1 MNSIEKC
8 CIFVFRDIMNGMKK
22 IQHFLLFIAVLAVL
36 TAFSSPA
43 EKSPQESYIEK
54 YAPLAVAEMYR
65 SGVPASITLAQGML
79 ESGNGRS
86 ELALKSNNHFGIK
99 CHNNWSGGRVYH
111 DDDRKGE
118 CFRKYDH
125 PKESYHDHSDFLR
138 YRDRYKFLFDYRIT
152 DYKSWAYG
160 LKKAGYATDPA
171 YPKKL
176 IKLIEDYDLHE
187 YDRKPASFGKEASSD
202 KKKKRRKDRDRTGE
216 TVIRFDAEDV
226 SIEPEKAESDPLPL
240 SPTVLEQVQTL
251 SERKREEFHFSLSRQ
266 IFTQNDVPFVYST
279 EGDTYATIAASYNL
293 FEREILKFNDLS
305 SDTELLP
312 GTVVYLRAKKKS
324 AAKGIDKYVMEDG
337 ETLREVAQRYG
348 VKLSCILRL
357 NGFERGFVPREG
369 DIIQLR
375 K

>member
-1 MNSIEKC
+1 
-8 CIFVFRDIMNGMKK
+8 MNGMKK
-22 IQHFLLFIAVLAVL
+22 IQLFLLVSAGLFAAM
-36 TAFSSPA
+36 AFRAPA
-43 EKSPQESYIEK
+43 EKSPQELYIEK
-54 YAPLAVAEMYR
+54 YAPLAVSEMYR

-138 YRDRYKFLFDYRIT
+138 YRDRYKFLFDYKVT
-152 DYKSWAYG
+152 DYKAWAYG

-176 IKLIEDYDLHE
+176 IKLIEDYDLHV
-187 YDRKPASFGKEASSD
+187 YDRKPASYGKEVSGTQ
-202 KKKKRRKDRDRTGE
+202 KKKRTEGHSSKQEKPDR
-216 TVIRFDAEDV
+216 
-226 SIEPEKAESDPLPL
+226 LPV
-240 SPTVLEQVQTL
+240 SPTVLEQARSVSDAQ
-251 SERKREEFHFSLSRQ
+251 REEFHFSLARQ
-266 IFTQNDVPFVYST
+266 LFTQNGVPFIYST
-279 EGDTYATIAASYNL
+279 DGDTYASIAASYNL
-293 FEREILKFNDLS
+293 FGRELLKFNDLDS
-305 SDTELLP
+305 EQPLKP
-312 GTVVYLRAKKKS
+312 GTVVYLKPKKKM
-324 AAKGIDKYVMEDG
+324 AAKGIDKYVMEEG

-348 VKLSCILRL
+348 VKLSGILRL
-357 NGFERGFVPREG
+357 NGFEKGYVPREG
-369 DIIQLR
+369 DIILLR